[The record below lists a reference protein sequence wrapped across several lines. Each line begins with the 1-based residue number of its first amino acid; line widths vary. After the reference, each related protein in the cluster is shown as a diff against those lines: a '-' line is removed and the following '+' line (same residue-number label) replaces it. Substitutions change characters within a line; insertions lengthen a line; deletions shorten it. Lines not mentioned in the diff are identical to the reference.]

1 MNDEENEI
9 LEEKLMRLR
18 QLSENLDESFTIPGT
33 NIKFGIDALIGLV
46 PGGGD
51 LIGSLFSLYLLR
63 TAIKMKL
70 PKSAIISIM
79 FNIIID
85 TTIGIVPVIGDIF
98 DIFWKSNKRNMR
110 IIEKHLVNRTK

>member
-1 MNDEENEI
+1 MNNEEKEI
-9 LEEKLMRLR
+9 LDEKLTRLR

-46 PGGGD
+46 LGGGD
-51 LIGSLFSLYLLR
+51 LMGGLFSLYILR

-110 IIEKHLVNRTK
+110 IIEKHLVE

>member
-1 MNDEENEI
+1 MNNEENEI
-9 LEEKLMRLR
+9 LEEKLVRLR

-70 PKSAIISIM
+70 PKSAILSIM

-85 TTIGIVPVIGDIF
+85 TTIGIIPIAGDIF
-98 DIFWKSNKRNMR
+98 DVFWKSNKRNMR
-110 IIEKHLVNRTK
+110 IIEKNLVKSN

>member
-1 MNDEENEI
+1 MNDEEKEI
-9 LEEKLMRLR
+9 LEEKLTRLR

-51 LIGSLFSLYLLR
+51 LIGGLFSLYLLR

-110 IIEKHLVNRTK
+110 IIEKNLVKSN

>member
-1 MNDEENEI
+1 MGDEENEI

-51 LIGSLFSLYLLR
+51 LIGGLFSLYILR

-70 PKSAIISIM
+70 PKSAILSIM

-85 TTIGIVPVIGDIF
+85 TTIGIIPIAGDIF
-98 DIFWKSNKRNMR
+98 DVFWKSNKRNMR
-110 IIEKHLVNRTK
+110 IIEKNLVKSN

>member
-1 MNDEENEI
+1 MNDEEKEI
-9 LEEKLMRLR
+9 LEEKLTRLR

-51 LIGSLFSLYLLR
+51 LIGGLFSLYLLR

-70 PKSAIISIM
+70 PNSAILSIM
-79 FNIIID
+79 FNVIID

-110 IIEKHLVNRTK
+110 IIEKNLVKSN

>member
-1 MNDEENEI
+1 MNDEEKEI
-9 LEEKLMRLR
+9 LEEKLTRLR

-63 TAIKMKL
+63 TAMRMKL
-70 PKSAIISIM
+70 PKSAILSIM

-85 TTIGIVPVIGDIF
+85 TTIGIIPIAGDIF
-98 DIFWKSNKRNMR
+98 DVFWKSNKRNMR
-110 IIEKHLVNRTK
+110 IIEKNLVKSN

>member
-1 MNDEENEI
+1 MNDEEKEI
-9 LEEKLMRLR
+9 LEEKLTRLR

-51 LIGSLFSLYLLR
+51 LIGGLFSLYLLR
-63 TAIKMKL
+63 IAIKMKL
-70 PKSAIISIM
+70 PKSAILSIM

-98 DIFWKSNKRNMR
+98 DILWKSNKRNMR
-110 IIEKHLVNRTK
+110 IIEKNLVKSN

>member
-1 MNDEENEI
+1 MNDEEKEI
-9 LEEKLMRLR
+9 LEEKLTRLR

-51 LIGSLFSLYLLR
+51 LIGGLFSLYLLR

-98 DIFWKSNKRNMR
+98 DILWKSNKRNMR
-110 IIEKHLVNRTK
+110 IIEKHLVKSN

>member
-1 MNDEENEI
+1 MNDEEKEI
-9 LEEKLMRLR
+9 LEEKLTRLR

-51 LIGSLFSLYLLR
+51 LIGGLFSLYLLR

-110 IIEKHLVNRTK
+110 IIEKHLVKSN

>member
-1 MNDEENEI
+1 MGDEENEI

-63 TAIKMKL
+63 TAMRMKL
-70 PKSAIISIM
+70 PKSAILSIM

-85 TTIGIVPVIGDIF
+85 TTIGIIPIAGDIF
-98 DIFWKSNKRNMR
+98 DIFWKSNKRNMK
-110 IIEKHLVNRTK
+110 IIERNLVKSS

>member
-1 MNDEENEI
+1 MNDEEKEI
-9 LEEKLMRLR
+9 LEEKLTRLR

-51 LIGSLFSLYLLR
+51 LIGGLFSLYLLR

-85 TTIGIVPVIGDIF
+85 TTIGIVPVIGEIF
-98 DIFWKSNKRNMR
+98 DILWKSNKRNMR
-110 IIEKHLVNRTK
+110 IIEKHLVKSN